1 MTIKKWLF
9 AMLLPVSL
17 LADVLQE
24 NGIFPTLKLKD
35 QFEKEVVINA
45 QTKQIII
52 AFTKAQ
58 GETMK
63 AFLEANPNYLSDHNA
78 LYMMDATEVPSV
90 IMSMFMMPKFKKYGY
105 SVGLVEDK
113 QTAQTLPKQNDKLT
127 VLLLD
132 NLRIT
137 QIDFKE
143 AL

>member
-1 MTIKKWLF
+1 
-9 AMLLPVSL
+9 MLIPVSL
-17 LADVLQE
+17 FADVLQE
-24 NGIFPTLKLKD
+24 NGIFPNVKLKD

-63 AFLEANPNYLSDHNA
+63 AFLETNPNYLSDNNA

-127 VLLLD
+127 VLSLD

-143 AL
+143 SL

>member
-9 AMLLPVSL
+9 AMLLPMSL

-24 NGIFPTLKLKD
+24 NGIFPNVKLKD

-63 AFLEANPNYLSDHNA
+63 AFLETNPNYLNDNNA

-127 VLLLD
+127 VLSLD

>member
-1 MTIKKWLF
+1 
-9 AMLLPVSL
+9 MLLPVSL
-17 LADVLQE
+17 VADALQE

-63 AFLEANPNYLSDHNA
+63 AFLETNPNYLSDNNA

-127 VLLLD
+127 VLSLD

>member
-9 AMLLPVSL
+9 AMLIPVSL
-17 LADVLQE
+17 FADVLQE
-24 NGIFPTLKLKD
+24 NGIFPNVKLKD

-63 AFLEANPNYLSDHNA
+63 AFLETNPNYLSDHNA
-78 LYMMDATEVPSV
+78 LYMMDATEVPGV

-127 VLLLD
+127 VLSLD

>member
-9 AMLLPVSL
+9 AMLIPVSL
-17 LADVLQE
+17 FADVLQE
-24 NGIFPTLKLKD
+24 NGIFPNVKLKD

-63 AFLEANPNYLSDHNA
+63 AFLETNPNYLSDNNA

-127 VLLLD
+127 VLSLD

-143 AL
+143 SL

>member
-35 QFEKEVVINA
+35 QFEKEVVINV

-63 AFLEANPNYLSDHNA
+63 AFLEANPNYLSDNNA

-127 VLLLD
+127 VLSLD

>member
-9 AMLLPVSL
+9 AMLLPMSL

-63 AFLEANPNYLSDHNA
+63 AFLETNPNYLSDNNA

-127 VLLLD
+127 VLSLD

>member
-9 AMLLPVSL
+9 AMLIPVSL
-17 LADVLQE
+17 FADVLQE
-24 NGIFPTLKLKD
+24 NGIFPNVKLKD

-63 AFLEANPNYLSDHNA
+63 AFLETNPNYLNDNNA

-127 VLLLD
+127 VLSLD

>member
-24 NGIFPTLKLKD
+24 NGIFPNVKLKD

-63 AFLEANPNYLSDHNA
+63 AFLETNPNYLSDNNA

-127 VLLLD
+127 VLSLD
-132 NLRIT
+132 NLRIM

>member
-9 AMLLPVSL
+9 AMLIPVSL
-17 LADVLQE
+17 FADVLQE
-24 NGIFPTLKLKD
+24 NGIFPNVKLKD

-63 AFLEANPNYLSDHNA
+63 AFLVTNPNYLNDNYA

-127 VLLLD
+127 VLSLD

>member
-9 AMLLPVSL
+9 AMLLPMSL

-63 AFLEANPNYLSDHNA
+63 AFLETNPNYLNDNNA

-127 VLLLD
+127 VLSLD

>member
-63 AFLEANPNYLSDHNA
+63 AFLETNPNYLSDNNA

-127 VLLLD
+127 VLSLD

>member
-9 AMLLPVSL
+9 AMLIPVSL
-17 LADVLQE
+17 FADVLQE

-63 AFLEANPNYLSDHNA
+63 AFLETNPNYLNDNNA

-127 VLLLD
+127 VLSLD

>member
-9 AMLLPVSL
+9 AMLIPVSL
-17 LADVLQE
+17 FADVLQE
-24 NGIFPTLKLKD
+24 NGIFPNVKLKD

-63 AFLEANPNYLSDHNA
+63 AFLETNPNYLSDNNA

-127 VLLLD
+127 VLSLD
-132 NLRIT
+132 NLRIM

>member
-9 AMLLPVSL
+9 AMLLPMPL

-63 AFLEANPNYLSDHNA
+63 AFLETNPNYLSDHNA

-105 SVGLVEDK
+105 AVGLVEDK

-127 VLLLD
+127 VLSLD

>member
-63 AFLEANPNYLSDHNA
+63 AFLETNPHYLNDNNA

-127 VLLLD
+127 VLSLD

>member
-1 MTIKKWLF
+1 MHIKK
-9 AMLLPVSL
+9 LLLAALIPVSL
-17 LADVLQE
+17 LAEVLHE
-24 NGIFPTLKLKD
+24 NGIFPNVKLKD
-35 QFEKEVVINA
+35 QFEKELAFNA

-63 AFLEANPNYLSDHNA
+63 VFLEANPRYLSDNNA
-78 LYMMDATEVPSV
+78 LYIMDATEVPSV

-105 SVGLVEDK
+105 SVGIVEDK

-127 VLLLD
+127 VLSLD

-143 AL
+143 SL

>member
-9 AMLLPVSL
+9 AMLIPVSL
-17 LADVLQE
+17 FADVLQE
-24 NGIFPTLKLKD
+24 NGIFPNVKLKD

-63 AFLEANPNYLSDHNA
+63 AFLETNPNYLSDNNA

-127 VLLLD
+127 VLSLD

>member
-9 AMLLPVSL
+9 AMLIPVSL
-17 LADVLQE
+17 FADVLQE
-24 NGIFPTLKLKD
+24 NGILPNVKLKD

-63 AFLEANPNYLSDHNA
+63 AFLETNPNYLSDNNA

-113 QTAQTLPKQNDKLT
+113 LTAQTLPKQNDKLT
-127 VLLLD
+127 VLSLD

>member
-9 AMLLPVSL
+9 AMLIPVSL
-17 LADVLQE
+17 FADVLQE
-24 NGIFPTLKLKD
+24 NGIFPNVKLKD

-63 AFLEANPNYLSDHNA
+63 VFLEANPHYLSDNNA

-127 VLLLD
+127 VLSLD

>member
-9 AMLLPVSL
+9 AMLIPVSL
-17 LADVLQE
+17 FADVLQE
-24 NGIFPTLKLKD
+24 NGIFPNVKLKD

-45 QTKQIII
+45 QTKHIII
-52 AFTKAQ
+52 AFNKAQ

-127 VLLLD
+127 VLSLD

>member
-63 AFLEANPNYLSDHNA
+63 AFLETNPNYLNDNNA

-127 VLLLD
+127 VLSLD